1 MLKSYRISEPNE
13 KAKALAEKVTELL
26 VNSSVTYQEAEDAL
40 ELAQVLLM
48 EQTRPV
54 RALAVNKGRLGGK
67 EH

>member
-13 KAKALAEKVTELL
+13 KAKALAKKVTELL

-48 EQTRPV
+48 ERTRPV
-54 RALAVNKGRLGGK
+54 SVSAPQQSV
-67 EH
+67 